1 MVWFGLGFT
10 NLIIATDTRSSS
22 FRWSM
27 PYQLLKPIDRFKAIG
42 IPLMTMVGSSPL
54 GSFFY
59 ISLFDGWPILQMSA
73 QFFHIFLYCSW
84 PVPFRRCWI
93 EYLMNSYRKNTW
105 YFILQLKS
113 KVIGWPLFFF
123 RRDVMGRIIDNCMMK
138 YFATWILLAIASY
151 TKLQLCLNSEMLK
164 KQVAYLLMYC
174 HEAMSIYDL
183 FWPFLAHF
191 WRFLHV
197 QATQCKVINHCLV
210 KAIIWWRM
218 FLFVRRSDPIVSKNI
233 QRSKLFNI
241 V

>member
-10 NLIIATDTRSSS
+10 NLIIATDTLSSS

-42 IPLMTMVGSSPL
+42 IPLMSMVGSSPL

-84 PVPFRRCWI
+84 PEPFRRCWI
-93 EYLMNSYRKNTW
+93 EYLMNSYRKKHMIFHSATKEQG
-105 YFILQLKS
+105 YRVTIIFL
-113 KVIGWPLFFF
+113 G
-123 RRDVMGRIIDNCMMK
+123 RDIMGRIIDNCMMK

-151 TKLQLCLNSEMLK
+151 TQLQLCLNSEMLK

-174 HEAMSIYDL
+174 HGAMSI
-183 FWPFLAHF
+183 
-191 WRFLHV
+191 
-197 QATQCKVINHCLV
+197 
-210 KAIIWWRM
+210 
-218 FLFVRRSDPIVSKNI
+218 
-233 QRSKLFNI
+233 
-241 V
+241 

>member
-1 MVWFGLGFT
+1 MA
-10 NLIIATDTRSSS
+10 NSSNVC
-22 FRWSM
+22 
-27 PYQLLKPIDRFKAIG
+27 
-42 IPLMTMVGSSPL
+42 T
-54 GSFFY
+54 
-59 ISLFDGWPILQMSA
+59 
-73 QFFHIFLYCSW
+73 IF
-84 PVPFRRCWI
+84 
-93 EYLMNSYRKNTW
+93 SY
-105 YFILQLKS
+105 FSILQLTSAFQTMLDWILDELLQKKHMIFHS
-113 KVIGWPLFFF
+113 ATKEQGYRVTIIFFG
-123 RRDVMGRIIDNCMMK
+123 RDVMGRIIDNCMMK